1 MHNSRLIYRFYFIF
15 IYTLIYSSVFTPVLS
30 TAFGLQQVSAANW
43 LLRFIWLQN
52 GIKFYGRDAWR

>member
-1 MHNSRLIYRFYFIF
+1 MHLFTARF
-15 IYTLIYSSVFTPVLS
+15 LAPALS
-30 TAFGLQQVSAANW
+30 TAFGLQQVRAANW